1 MGVRIPKLYVEG
13 EESDEKVVIENGGKV
28 IRFLDKGESYEGEGK
43 VLGKVIYDDFP
54 NYILMGEVKKDMLIV
69 YEVGGVKKI
78 IHIKKGTKLLEVPA
92 EGYKVYPIVDHGCR
106 ILEGHRLAALQSR
119 KGDIRFANTP
129 VNGIVLFLREVPSKR
144 ENYVFYILPEEEIK
158 FE

>member
-1 MGVRIPKLYVEG
+1 MRIPKLYVEG
-13 EESDEKVVIENGGKV
+13 EEGEEKVVIEKDGKI

-54 NYILMGEVKKDMLIV
+54 NYILMGEATRDMLIV
-69 YEVGGVKKI
+69 YEVGGLKKI
-78 IHIKKGTKLLEVPA
+78 MYLKKGTKLLEVPA

-119 KGDIRFANTP
+119 KGDIRFVNTP
-129 VNGIVLFLREVPSKR
+129 VNGIVVFLREVPCKR
-144 ENYVFYILPEEEIK
+144 ENYVFYILPDEEIK